1 MGSRAHYVMKAG
13 GSWERR
19 YTQWGGDSME
29 LDLLAG
35 PETATRFAR
44 GQRSEDRWLDELD
57 CEAAAL
63 IDHDEQRLLWYS
75 HCDGDVGYR
84 AAVLAV
90 MAKTWPGWRIDWAY
104 GGLYDILDTLG
115 EPLHGRFRHRSP
127 FQDDDSPAPKH
138 PTTGIL
144 ARDDDLLRGLTRLVE
159 EFDAH
164 QDVDQATESISLL
177 LRAVGA
183 LTSSIEAMGLET
195 HVTGNAFAHRPMD
208 LTDAETAAVH
218 AAFEAV
224 RNEYG
229 GA

>member
-1 MGSRAHYVMKAG
+1 MGSRAHYVVKAG

-19 YTQWGGDSME
+19 YTQWGGDAME

-35 PETATRFAR
+35 PEAATRFAQ
-44 GQRSEDRWLDELD
+44 GQRTEDRWLDEMD

-63 IDHDEQRLLWYS
+63 IDHDEHRLLWYS
-75 HCDGDVGYR
+75 HCYEDVAYR

-90 MAKTWPGWRIDWAY
+90 MAQTWPGWRIDWAY

-127 FQDDDSPAPKH
+127 FQDDSPASEH
-138 PTTGIL
+138 RTTGMPGH
-144 ARDDDLLRGLTRLVE
+144 DDDLLRGLRRLVE
-159 EFDAH
+159 GFDAH
-164 QDVDQATESISLL
+164 QDVDQATQSISLL

-183 LTSSIEAMGLET
+183 LTSTIEAMGLET

-224 RNEYG
+224 QNAYSG
-229 GA
+229 S